1 MDGLNMN
8 AGLARADA
16 YSREAEQSRSNR
28 NLKIADIK
36 EQGKRDLTSA
46 QDKLQS
52 DRDHFLTADTLS
64 GVESAYKMAT
74 SGAQTVND
82 WRSAKTYG
90 EFASK
95 QFDNSLASQIASPFK
110 GVGSKVSSAVKSAG
124 TSFTPSTL
132 EGPEATASQNAGRV
146 SSTAEQAGAGTSAGW
161 GETAGAGIT
170 TPGTAPATS
179 APAFNAPTREAV
191 ATDVQSNLPSTSTAS
206 SAAEEEA
213 QSLNQRLDST
223 LSSAKSALNNPLTK
237 TAGKIMGNIQ
247 GGADIYDA
255 FENPSTFDPTGPG
268 GTAHHVAHILDSLGT
283 VADVAG
289 IFIPGSEEL
298 GAVLNTAGSISDSI
312 GTSQQDKAR
321 VSGNAS
327 GTASKVDAVNPA
339 SIDPRLESAGLV
351 ASASNHLGNQSSV
364 ASF

>member
-1 MDGLNMN
+1 MN

-74 SGAQTVND
+74 SGAQTLND

-95 QFDNSLASQIASPFK
+95 QFDNSLASQLASPFK

-124 TSFTPSTL
+124 TSFKPSSL

-146 SSTAEQAGAGTSAGW
+146 SSTVEQAGAGTSAGW

-191 ATDVQSNLPSTSTAS
+191 ATDVQSKLPSTS
-206 SAAEEEA
+206 AAEDEEK
-213 QSLNQRLDST
+213 SLNQRLDAT
-223 LSSAKSALNNPLTK
+223 LSGAKSALNNPITK
-237 TAGKIMGNIQ
+237 TAGKIIGNIQ

-268 GTAHHVAHILDSLGT
+268 GTAHHVAHVLDSLGT

-289 IFIPGSEEL
+289 IFIPGAEEL